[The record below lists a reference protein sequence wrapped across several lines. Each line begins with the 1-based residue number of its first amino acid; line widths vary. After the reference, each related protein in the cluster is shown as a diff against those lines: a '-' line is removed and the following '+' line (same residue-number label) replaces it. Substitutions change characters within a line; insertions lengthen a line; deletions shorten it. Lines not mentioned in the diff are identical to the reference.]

1 MKKIFT
7 YLVAVSALLLT
18 FSCNREAVDSFVN
31 DEGISLKLVW
41 SDMSVRTRV
50 PGEDNENLV
59 KSLDFYFY
67 KDVTAT
73 SVYHYRETTI
83 PAEDNYKKDFV
94 PGEKYDGTNEFPKRS
109 ALVDPDNGCTV
120 FVIANLDESKAPAS
134 ATLATLRAIEVEE
147 TFLEDEPVI
156 VSNTP
161 TYASLATDD
170 KNLYFVMTGAAQV
183 QGTRKVL
190 ASAEPEKIELNRLA
204 AKFTVNITATS
215 TPSTDEETGITETWT
230 PMLGGRNVRV
240 YMSNTVSNAVLGGVE
255 GDMPTSPTFFESNH
269 IVLPFEVDGTWTENP
284 TGTFKAKGVGHFY
297 TYPNNWEEAGTDTF
311 LKIVLPW
318 QVVKKQNGNVIYS
331 AEREVYYKVILPE
344 KEILSNNWYDL
355 SVTLEPG
362 KEGEYEVE
370 IPATYEVVNWTSGGQ
385 NGVNSTLKDILYL
398 VVDYNDATGYDL
410 DGNGT
415 IDDEEAKIFVIYGEE
430 ASVHYS
436 ASNDVGYKVLRAS
449 YTEFNNSDFTATTK
463 YIVQNGTYRYSD
475 VGAGNGKRVGYPTT
489 SNGTT
494 TWNVLRNI
502 NTVNSWFSVGDSE
515 DYLTLDHALNNT
527 YTSDFFDIS
536 PYVFTVQVYLVRAET
551 NPKYQKNVTFVQ
563 FPQTYLDLD
572 LSPEK
577 GQTRQGYSFGYVYV
591 NDHTRTTQTSGIGD
605 GTTRWYN
612 ITVIGNVADNSN
624 PSMYVLTTGVLSN
637 PDLDLKLGDPRT
649 ADVDN
654 GPKFTNNTSAYTTYP
669 GNATRAVD
677 GSGVAVSFVNAPDVK
692 TGVSRTLTNYHPA
705 DIAKSESFIAPKLR
719 IQSGYGRRGSNS
731 ANGDNRFDY
740 TWGSAWNRCA
750 AYQEAGYPA
759 GRWRMPTVAE
769 IEYIN
774 TLSTNKF
781 IPSLFYGTNYW
792 SASPGVAYN
801 KGIRQDNHFQ
811 GSIRCVYDDWYWG
824 SEPVWDATTDDDFK
838 WGD

>member
-7 YLVAVSALLLT
+7 YLAAVSALLLT

-31 DEGISLKLVW
+31 EEGISLKLVW

-59 KSLDFYFY
+59 NSLDFYFY

-94 PGEKYDGTNEFPKRS
+94 PGEKYDGTNEFPKRTD
-109 ALVDPDNGCTV
+109 LVDPDNGCTV

-134 ATLATLRAIEVEE
+134 ATLATLRAIEVGQ
-147 TFLEDEPVI
+147 TFLDETDN
-156 VSNTP
+156 S
-161 TYASLATDD
+161 SLATDNE
-170 KNLYFVMTGAAQV
+170 NLYFVMTGVAQV

-190 ASAEPEKIELNRLA
+190 ASADPETIELNRLA
-204 AKFTVNITATS
+204 AKITVDITAVS
-215 TPSTDEETGITETWT
+215 SEETADGITETWT

-240 YMSNTVSNAVLGGVE
+240 YITNAVSNAILGGMD

-269 IVLPFEVDGTWTENP
+269 VVLPLEDGVWTENP
-284 TGTFKAKGVGHFY
+284 TGTFKTENVGGHFY
-297 TYPNNWEEAGTDTF
+297 TYPNNWEEGGTDTF

-344 KEILSNNWYDL
+344 KKILSNNWYDL

-410 DGNGT
+410 NGNGT
-415 IDDEEAKIFVIYGEE
+415 IDDEEAKIFVVYGEE

-449 YTEFNNSDFTATTK
+449 YTEFNNSNFTATTK
-463 YIVQNGTYRYSD
+463 YIVQDGTYRYSD
-475 VGAGNGKRVGYPTT
+475 VGAGNGKRAGYP
-489 SNGTT
+489 NGA
-494 TWNVLRNI
+494 TWNAVNNI

-515 DYLTLDHALNNT
+515 DYLTFDHALNNT

-536 PYVFTVQVYLVRAET
+536 PYVFTVQVYLERAKT

-572 LSPEK
+572 LSPMK
-577 GQTRQGYSFGYVYV
+577 GGSSTGNRYGYVYV
-591 NDHTRTTQTSGIGD
+591 NNKTRTNTSNLRD
-605 GTTRWYN
+605 NQWTLWTN
-612 ITVIGNVADNSN
+612 ITVIGSEPRNTN
-624 PSMYVLTTGVLSN
+624 PNMYILTTGVLSSSE
-637 PDLDLKLGDPRT
+637 LLLGDPRT
-649 ADVDN
+649 SSPDN
-654 GPKFTNNTSAYTTYP
+654 GPKLTNNTTGYGNENNPYP
-669 GNATRAVD
+669 GNATLAID
-677 GSGVAVSFVNAPDVK
+677 GEGNPVSFVRASH
-692 TGVSRTLTNYHPA
+692 VSKPGNVTLSNYYPA
-705 DIAKSESFIAPKLR
+705 DIAKSEKFIAPKLR
-719 IQSGYGRRGSNS
+719 IQSGYGRRGSHG
-731 ANGDNRFDY
+731 ANTSGNQRFDY
-740 TWGSAWNRCA
+740 TWGAAWNRCA
-750 AYQEAGYPA
+750 AYQEDGYPA
-759 GRWRMPTVAE
+759 GRWRLPTVAE

-774 TLSTNKF
+774 TLSEHHF
-781 IPSLFYGTNYW
+781 IPSLFYGTDYY

-801 KGIRQDNHFQ
+801 SGRRVNNQYL
-811 GSIRCVYDDWYWG
+811 GSVRCVYDDWYWG
-824 SEPVWDATTDDDFK
+824 SDPVWDQTSDDSFK

>member
-31 DEGISLKLVW
+31 EEGISLKLVW

-59 KSLDFYFY
+59 NSLDFYFF

-73 SVYHYRETTI
+73 SAYHYRETTI

-94 PGEKYDGTNEFPKRS
+94 PGEKYDGTNEFPKRTD
-109 ALVDPDNGCTV
+109 LVDPDNGCTV

-134 ATLATLRAIEVEE
+134 ATLATLRAIEVGQ
-147 TFLEDEPVI
+147 TFLDETD
-156 VSNTP
+156 N
-161 TYASLATDD
+161 ASLATDNE
-170 KNLYFVMTGAAQV
+170 NLYFVMTGVAQV

-190 ASAEPEKIELNRLA
+190 ASADPETIELNRLA
-204 AKFTVNITATS
+204 AKITVDITAVS
-215 TPSTDEETGITETWT
+215 SEETAEGITETWT

-240 YMSNTVSNAVLGGVE
+240 YISNAVSNAVLGAVE
-255 GDMPTSPTFFESNH
+255 GDMPASPAFFESNH
-269 IVLPFEVDGTWTENP
+269 IALPSEVAGTWTESP
-284 TGTFKAKGVGHFY
+284 TGTFKTEGVGHFY
-297 TYPNNWEEAGTDTF
+297 TYPNNWEEGGTDTF

-318 QVVKKQNGNVIYS
+318 QVTKTDSNGFVFYS

-355 SVTLEPG
+355 DVTLTPG

-370 IPATYEVVNWTSGGQ
+370 IPATYEVVNWTTGGQ

-410 DGNGT
+410 DGNGK
-415 IDDEEAKIFVIYGEE
+415 IDEDEAKIFVVYGEE

-436 ASNDVGYKVLRAS
+436 ASNDVGHKILSAY
-449 YTEFNNSDFTATTK
+449 YTEFNNSNFTATTK
-463 YIVQNGTYRYSD
+463 YIIRNGSYVYND
-475 VGAGNGKRVGYPTT
+475 VGAGQGKRVGYP
-489 SNGTT
+489 NGANWT
-494 TWNVLRNI
+494 VVSSV
-502 NTVNSWFSVGDSE
+502 NTVNSWFETGDSE

-536 PYVFTVQVYLVRAET
+536 PYVFTVQIYLVRAAT
-551 NPKYQKNVTFVQ
+551 NPKYQKEVTIVQ

-572 LSPEK
+572 LSPMK
-577 GQTRQGYSFGYVYV
+577 GGSATGNRYGYVYV
-591 NDHTRTTQTSGIGD
+591 NNHTRTSTTNPAVND
-605 GTTRWYN
+605 GNHTLWNN
-612 ITVIGNVADNSN
+612 ITIIGNVASN
-624 PSMYVLTTGVLSN
+624 TNPNMYVLTTGVLSD
-637 PDLDLKLGDPRT
+637 PDLKLGDPRT
-649 ADVDN
+649 AGVDN
-654 GPKFTNNTSAYTTYP
+654 GPKWTNNTSAYTTYP

-677 GSGVAVSFVNAPDVK
+677 GDGGAVVFVTAPDAK
-692 TGVSRTLTNYHPA
+692 TGVRRTLTNYHPA
-705 DIAKSESFIAPKLR
+705 DIAKSGSFIAPKLR

-731 ANGDNRFDY
+731 SSGDNRFDY

-750 AYQEAGYPA
+750 AYQEDGYPA
-759 GRWRMPTVAE
+759 GRWRLPTVAE

-774 TLSTNKF
+774 TLSTNHF

-801 KGIRQDNHFQ
+801 QGVRQNNHHQ
-811 GSIRCVYDDWYWG
+811 GSTRCVYDDWYWG
-824 SEPVWDATTDDDFK
+824 SEPVWDATTAAGDEFR